1 MQLNWLFHALWML
14 CAFGTTVFAT
24 ASART
29 RLALPAL
36 MLGFLVSA
44 VWVRPERL
52 PDAVWVGGLVA
63 LVAVLQLVRPGRAD
77 VLTIASSGALAGVW
91 ISLLEIQGL
100 PSALALAIGAALPVA
115 SAVLTARRPAFAP
128 VALGEEALLVVLALG
143 AVVATVPSVLEGW
156 RSAVALN
163 VTDRS
168 GSNTLV
174 PIWTLWFLG
183 TSVTLGGVYSL
194 WRRG

>member
-14 CAFGTTVFAT
+14 CALGTTVFAT
-24 ASART
+24 ASTRT

-63 LVAVLQLVRPGRAD
+63 LVAVLQLVRPDRAD
-77 VLTIASSGALAGVW
+77 VLTMISSGVLAGVW

-100 PSALALAIGAALPVA
+100 PRALAWAIGGALPVV
-115 SAVLTARRPAFAP
+115 SAALTARRPAFAP
-128 VALGEEALLVVLALG
+128 AALREEALLVVLALG

-163 VTDRS
+163 VTDKS
-168 GSNTLV
+168 GPNALV
-174 PIWTLWFLG
+174 PMWTLWFLG
-183 TSVTLGGVYSL
+183 TSVALGGVYSL